1 MTSSSA
7 QLPLTNLYDSAPLF
21 WLTALTSFLF
31 MRSQLLATIAFASG
45 LLALNTPAYAI
56 SLPKNDYPTEARA
69 DYIFACMQVNGQT
82 RDSLIKCSCSID
94 TVASLIPYADYAS
107 ARTILMMLNSTNRYR
122 DMFRSYGPFKEKV
135 TNLKHAQVEGELR
148 CF

>member
-1 MTSSSA
+1 MRRRSKHILAIAAFVGTLLVLGTS
-7 QLPLTNLYDSAPLF
+7 
-21 WLTALTSFLF
+21 
-31 MRSQLLATIAFASG
+31 AF
-45 LLALNTPAYAI
+45 AI

-69 DYIFACMQVNGQT
+69 DYVFACMQVNGET

-122 DMFRSYGPFKEKV
+122 DMFRSFGPFKEKV
-135 TNLKHAQVEGELR
+135 ANLKRAQVEGELR